1 MAQYF
6 TRPKS
11 MAVEGT
17 VFKSSEFHTKI
28 DRKKKIPNA
37 LKHSYN
43 TLKQCICCRMHR
55 IHRMI
60 LNGRHFISMF

>member
-28 DRKKKIPNA
+28 DRKKKKFQMLENIPIILLNSVYA
-37 LKHSYN
+37 VG
-43 TLKQCICCRMHR
+43 CIEYTE
-55 IHRMI
+55 
-60 LNGRHFISMF
+60 